1 MEVPFARYS
10 AVSDRYRAGS
20 FGSTRATVLLC
31 RLRGPLRPRAS
42 RAQWPWEMPCPVGA
56 RSRGLY
62 RLGFFSFCSMK
73 GRGHQELPNERP
85 RLGELKPAL
94 KPAQLLFVVAIVA
107 GKLLLDVGQNRRTHV
122 RGQLRRRE
130 HSIDRRGRKARC
142 FVVRFENGPSGA
154 SRKSKCSCLLVNCE
168 QPAAARAAPSSLI
181 LIACRAL

>member
-42 RAQWPWEMPCPVGA
+42 RAQWPWEIHAPWEPGLGA
-56 RSRGLY
+56 CTGWA
-62 RLGFFSFCSMK
+62 FFLLLNEGPGPPGAPERAAAI
-73 GRGHQELPNERP
+73 GRT
-85 RLGELKPAL
+85 KACL

>member
-20 FGSTRATVLLC
+20 FGSTTANVLLC

-73 GRGHQELPNERP
+73 GRGHQELPNAAAIGRT
-85 RLGELKPAL
+85 KACL

-154 SRKSKCSCLLVNCE
+154 SRKSKCSCCSSTVNR
-168 QPAAARAAPSSLI
+168 PAAARAAPSSLI